1 MYASSEM
8 DLRDPNY
15 TPPGWTKLTKN
26 KRTVFKTPPPV
37 RNLIQNKK
45 MLLDYQ
51 KTGRFMEANAELMD
65 FRLVQMTKDICDM
78 ETSGT
83 NNPEYMDVD
92 DNIVNEEETNFL
104 RESNE
109 VKRAFVLEQRKIT
122 PAAEE
127 KQKIELGTQRLL
139 SNPENPLDHTKEL
152 EEAAEML
159 NEFMLATSNPMYIEV
174 NVDAIKE
181 KISKADSGVEIL
193 DILKSTGE
201 LYQYFSVLGRAKG
214 LSELINLP
222 VSVSSPLVGWPT
234 SLSSNIYCEIIKLA
248 KKEAEG
254 VLAFLC
260 ALVVPKD
267 RPVGKEEVVRVADL
281 FSTLAHTVSKKQ
293 NALAKLKSIVLKAEG
308 LTSSG
313 LDRMSRLRG
322 TECSATLSRGRHL
335 LAELGDSSFRSRIKQ
350 GNSFTITCDNLNL
363 QQQNMTQSIIIL
375 EDEETGQLSNIPL
388 CPQKV
393 PNLFEKENFILKSPQ
408 NLSLLEH
415 LKYGVAVIV
424 GNILGENVEEAGS
437 LKKFLPKTHTKH
449 MAKEKKV
456 PAEVFIPPPDYLN
469 EMDNAEFFSFCIK
482 KQTEFLFAVAESVE
496 KKESFLED
504 LKLLMCS
511 TVLETGVLETNDE
524 IDNREKAERRVH
536 EEVNRFGRWIG
547 FGDALTFKQFHFGAK
562 SLAKGNCTAFER
574 LEFLSHFR
582 LALFHAKLNKVYMDF
597 PVVLPRRSMMED
609 EGTMAELVA
618 IAGVRGISSEEKII
632 STSFEKHD
640 QLEMCVGHLYLFN
653 MFFNF
658 IKDDPSRIKE
668 VNNEAK
674 AVEFVLG
681 MLSKY
686 DVEYYYD
693 PEKEDSSEEWD
704 DPANYGR
711 DLVARM
717 VLSEV
722 FDAGEAEEDPVL
734 LRALRLTMLVYFL
747 NRKHKMQDSKYAAF
761 LFLDEVMDQQAS
773 LRDRERM
780 AKAAC
785 VNPSGGRGGGL
796 FT

>member
-1 MYASSEM
+1 M
-8 DLRDPNY
+8 DLRVPNY
-15 TPPGWTKLTKN
+15 TPEGWTKLTKN
-26 KRTVFKTPPPV
+26 KRTVFKTPPPG
-37 RNLIQNKK
+37 RILIQNKK

-51 KTGRFMEANAELMD
+51 KTGRFMEANAEMMD
-65 FRLVQMTKDICDM
+65 FRLVQLTKDVCDM
-78 ETSGT
+78 ETSGK
-83 NNPEYMDVD
+83 NSPELMEVD
-92 DNIVNEEETNFL
+92 DDIVEGTNFL
-104 RESNE
+104 KESDV
-109 VKRAFVLEQRKIT
+109 VKSADVLEKRKMT

-127 KQKIELGTQRLL
+127 KMRIELGTQRLF
-139 SNPENPLDHTKEL
+139 SNPENPVNHSKEL
-152 EEAAEML
+152 EKAAEIL
-159 NEFMLATSNPMYIEV
+159 NEFMLATSNHMEIEV
-174 NVDAIKE
+174 DVDAIKE
-181 KISKADSGVEIL
+181 KISKAENGLEIL
-193 DILKSTGE
+193 DILKSSGE
-201 LYQYFSVLGRAKG
+201 VYQYFSMLDRAKG

-222 VSVSSPLVGWPT
+222 VTGNSPLVGWPT
-234 SLSSNIYCEIIKLA
+234 SLSSNIYSEIIKLA

-267 RPVGKEEVVRVADL
+267 QPVGKEEVVRVADL

-293 NALAKLKSIVLKAEG
+293 NALAKLKSIVMQAEG
-308 LTSSG
+308 LTSAG

-335 LAELGDSSFRSRIKQ
+335 LAELGESSFRSRIKQ

-363 QQQNMTQSIIIL
+363 QKQNMTQSIIIL
-375 EDEETGQLSNIPL
+375 EEGDTGQLSNIPL
-388 CPQKV
+388 APHQFSK
-393 PNLFEKENFILKSPQ
+393 LFDKENFILKSPQ
-408 NLSLLEH
+408 NLALLEH
-415 LKYGVAVIV
+415 LKYAVAVIV
-424 GNILGENVEEAGS
+424 GNILGDNVEEAGS
-437 LKKFLPKTHTKH
+437 LKKCLPKTHTKH
-449 MAKEKKV
+449 MAREIKV
-456 PAEVFIPPPDYLN
+456 PAEVFIPPPEYLN

-482 KQTEFLFAVAESVE
+482 KQSEFLFAVAESVE
-496 KKESFLED
+496 KKESFLAD
-504 LKLLMCS
+504 LKLVMCS
-511 TVLETGVLETNDE
+511 KVLDTGVLETNEE
-524 IDNREKAERRVH
+524 IDIREKAERRIH

-562 SLAKGNCTAFER
+562 SLAEGNCTAFER

-582 LALFHAKLNKVYMDF
+582 LALFHAKLNKIYMDY
-597 PVVLPRRSMMED
+597 PVVMPRRSMMED

-618 IAGVRGISSEEKII
+618 IAGVRGISSEEKVI

-653 MFFNF
+653 MFRNF
-658 IKDDPSRIKE
+658 IKDDPARIKE
-668 VNNEAK
+668 VINEAS

-693 PEKEDSSEEWD
+693 PEKESSTEQWD

-711 DLVARM
+711 DLVAR
-717 VLSEV
+717 VILSEV
-722 FDAGEAEEDPVL
+722 FDAGEAEEDSVL

-747 NRKHKMQDSKYAAF
+747 NRKFKKQDSKYAAF
-761 LFLDEVMDQQAS
+761 LFLDEVMEQQAS

-780 AKAAC
+780 SKAAC